1 MLGIFTKPLA
11 LLLTLLYDLIGNY
24 GITLIVVTLIVK
36 FALYPLYKK
45 QILSTAGM
53 ADMQPK
59 MQAIQRKYANDKEKL
74 NQKMA
79 ELYEEEGFNPMSG
92 CLPMVIQ
99 MFIIMGLFTLLRNPM
114 LYIGDEH
121 MYFAVHES
129 FLWIKDLSQPDPWV
143 LPLMAG
149 VATFFSFWLN
159 QQQMGGPTGQTN
171 MMSKVMSY
179 FFPIMIVWLSR
190 SYPSGLA
197 VYWAMS
203 QFIQIF
209 FNLRFNHI
217 RKAMKEKNKPAKKK
231 KK

>member
-1 MLGIFTKPLA
+1 MFKIFTTPLA
-11 LLLTLLYDLIGNY
+11 FLLTLLYDLIGNY

-36 FALYPLYKK
+36 LALYPVYKK

-53 ADMQPK
+53 EEIQPK
-59 MQAIQRKYANDKEKL
+59 MQALQRKYANDKEKL

-114 LYIGDEH
+114 LYIQDEY

-129 FLWIKDLSQPDPWV
+129 FLWIPDLSQPDLWI
-143 LPLMAG
+143 LPITAG
-149 VATFFSFWLN
+149 IATFFSFWMN
-159 QQQMGGPTGQTN
+159 QQQMAGPAGQSN
-171 MMSKVMSY
+171 VMSKVMSY

-203 QFIQIF
+203 QIIQIF
-209 FNLRFNHI
+209 FNLRFNKI
-217 RKAMKEKNKPAKKK
+217 RKDMKEKNKPAKKRK
-231 KK
+231 

>member
-114 LYIGDEH
+114 LYIGDKH

>member
-11 LLLTLLYDLIGNY
+11 LLLTLLYNLIGNY

-59 MQAIQRKYANDKEKL
+59 MQALQRKYANDKEKL

-79 ELYEEEGFNPMSG
+79 ELYEEEGFNPMGG

-114 LYIGDEH
+114 LYITDEY
-121 MYFAVHES
+121 MYFAVHEN
-129 FLWIKDLSQPDPWV
+129 FLWIEDLSQPDPWI

-159 QQQMGGPTGQTN
+159 QQQMGGSTGQSN

>member
-11 LLLTLLYDLIGNY
+11 LLLTLLYNLIGNY

-59 MQAIQRKYANDKEKL
+59 MQALQRKYANDKEKL

-79 ELYEEEGFNPMSG
+79 ELYEEEGFNPMAG

-114 LYIGDEH
+114 LYITDEY

-129 FLWIKDLSQPDPWV
+129 FLWIEDLSQPDPWV

-159 QQQMGGPTGQTN
+159 QQQMGGSAGQTN
-171 MMSKVMSY
+171 MMSKIMSY

>member
-1 MLGIFTKPLA
+1 MFKIFTTPLA

-36 FALYPLYKK
+36 LALYPVYKK

-53 ADMQPK
+53 AEMQPK
-59 MQAIQRKYANDKEKL
+59 MQALQRKYANDKEKL

-114 LYIGDEH
+114 LYIQDEY

-129 FLWIKDLSQPDPWV
+129 FLWIPDLSQPDLWI
-143 LPLMAG
+143 LPITAG
-149 VATFFSFWLN
+149 IATFFSFWMN
-159 QQQMGGPTGQTN
+159 QQQMAGPAGQSN
-171 MMSKVMSY
+171 VMSKVMSY

-203 QFIQIF
+203 QIIQIF
-209 FNLRFNHI
+209 FNLRFNKI
-217 RKAMKEKNKPAKKK
+217 RKDMKEKNKPAKKRK
-231 KK
+231 

>member
-1 MLGIFTKPLA
+1 MFKIFTTPLA
-11 LLLTLLYDLIGNY
+11 FLLTLLYDFIGNY
-24 GITLIVVTLIVK
+24 GLTLIVVTLIVK
-36 FALYPLYKK
+36 LALYPVYKK

-59 MQAIQRKYANDKEKL
+59 MQALQRKYANDKEKL

-92 CLPMVIQ
+92 CLPMIIQ

-114 LYIGDEH
+114 LYIQDDY

-129 FLWIKDLSQPDPWV
+129 FLWIPDLSQPDPWI
-143 LPLMAG
+143 LPLTAG
-149 VATFFSFWLN
+149 VATFFSFWMN
-159 QQQMGGPTGQTN
+159 QQQMSGPGGQTN
-171 MMSKVMSY
+171 VMSKVMSY

-203 QFIQIF
+203 QIIQIF
-209 FNLRFNHI
+209 FNLRFNKI
-217 RKAMKEKNKPAKKK
+217 RKAMKEKNKPAKKRK
-231 KK
+231 